1 MDSQSPRVVSE
12 FSPLNAYTPHTL
24 TEHCR
29 LLAFT
34 LVNLDA
40 SPAGEDLC
48 AILLAELNALD
59 AALDRPFDPPAS
71 PYPFDEHLYDDRPL
85 TASELAEQCRAL
97 AHAMLQ
103 VSEPWV
109 RASLGF
115 VLWERVNALRLV
127 L

>member
-1 MDSQSPRVVSE
+1 MMTLYSPS
-12 FSPLNAYTPHTL
+12 SCHTDLSPHTL

-40 SPAGEDLC
+40 PPAGEDLC

-59 AALDRPFDPPAS
+59 TALDRPFDPPAS
-71 PYPFDEHLYDDRPL
+71 PYPFDERLYDHRPL

>member
-1 MDSQSPRVVSE
+1 MVSE
-12 FSPLNAYTPHTL
+12 LSSLNAYTLHTL

-29 LLAFT
+29 LLAFS
-34 LVNLDA
+34 LVSLDA
-40 SPAGEDLC
+40 SPASEDLC
-48 AILLAELNALD
+48 AMLLAELNALD

>member
-1 MDSQSPRVVSE
+1 MDSQFPRVVSE
-12 FSPLNAYTPHTL
+12 LSSRNACTPHAL

-48 AILLAELNALD
+48 RVLLAELNALD
-59 AALDRPFDPPAS
+59 AALDLPYDLPAA

-85 TASELAEQCRAL
+85 SASELAEQCRAL
-97 AHAMLQ
+97 ALAMLQ
-103 VSEPWV
+103 AGEPWV

-115 VLWERVNALRLV
+115 VLWERVNALRAAL
-127 L
+127 

>member
-12 FSPLNAYTPHTL
+12 FSPLNAYIPHTL

-40 SPAGEDLC
+40 SPASEDLC
-48 AILLAELNALD
+48 AMLLAELNALD
-59 AALDRPFDPPAS
+59 AALDRPFDPPVS
-71 PYPFDEHLYDDRPL
+71 PYPFDARLYDDRPL

-97 AHAMLQ
+97 ALAMLQ

-115 VLWERVNALRLV
+115 VLWERISALRLV